1 MVDEKR
7 SNVERKKN
15 ISLAIDASR
24 NRSGGAIAHL
34 KGILAHSNP
43 REFGITHIHL
53 WSYKKLL
60 DDIPD
65 KDWLIKHSHPSIEK
79 SILQQ
84 IYWQRYTF
92 KSLFNS
98 HGCDILLN
106 PDAGTLSRI
115 KPCVTM
121 SRDMLS
127 YEPGIG
133 ELYGFSLARIRIILL
148 GYIQN
153 RALARASGVI
163 FLTRYAS
170 TSIQKFCGKLTN
182 LRFIPHGVGE
192 VFKNNDSKYPWPKSK
207 EQTIECVYV
216 SNIDKY
222 KNHASVLKA
231 FRILWDNG
239 LNVKI
244 TFVGGGSTVAKRKF
258 SKMANELDPKK
269 LFSRQ
274 VEYVDHKELSKILS
288 ETNLF
293 VFASSCENMP
303 NTLIEGMSCG
313 LPIAC
318 SAMGPMPEVLK
329 DGGIY
334 FNPTNPDSIATAIAQ
349 IIRNPKLRQ
358 RISKRSL
365 ALSKK
370 YTWKNCGDQT
380 WRFLSD
386 IANSKRV

>member
-1 MVDEKR
+1 MVNEKR
-7 SNVERKKN
+7 SSIERKKN

-43 REFGITHIHL
+43 REFGINHIHL
-53 WSYKKLL
+53 WSYKELL
-60 DDIPD
+60 DNIPD
-65 KDWLIKHSHPSIEK
+65 KDWLTKHSHPSIEK
-79 SILQQ
+79 SILKQ
-84 IYWQRYTF
+84 IYWQRFTF
-92 KSLFNS
+92 KSLFKS
-98 HGCDILLN
+98 QGCNILLN
-106 PDAGTLSRI
+106 PDAGTFSRI

-127 YEPGIG
+127 YEPGISK
-133 ELYGFSLARIRIILL
+133 LYGFSMARIRIILL
-148 GYIQN
+148 GYVQ
-153 RALARASGVI
+153 RQALSRASGVI

-170 TSIQKFCGKLTN
+170 TSIQRFCGKLTN
-182 LRFIPHGVGE
+182 LKFIPHGIGE
-192 VFKNNDSKYPWPKSK
+192 EFKNSGSKRPWPKSK

-222 KNHASVLKA
+222 KNHTSVLEA
-231 FRILWDNG
+231 FRILWDDG
-239 LNVKI
+239 FNVKI
-244 TFVGGGSTVAKRKF
+244 TFVGGGSPNAKRKL
-258 SKMANELDPKK
+258 SKIVDEVDPEK

-274 VEYVDHKELSKILS
+274 IGHVDHKELSKILS

-329 DGGIY
+329 DGGVY
-334 FNPTNPDSIATAIAQ
+334 FNPTNSDSIATAIAQ
-349 IIRNPKLRQ
+349 IIKNPKLRQ

-370 YTWKNCGDQT
+370 YSWKNCGDQT
-380 WRFLSD
+380 WSFLAD
-386 IANSKRV
+386 IANSEPE